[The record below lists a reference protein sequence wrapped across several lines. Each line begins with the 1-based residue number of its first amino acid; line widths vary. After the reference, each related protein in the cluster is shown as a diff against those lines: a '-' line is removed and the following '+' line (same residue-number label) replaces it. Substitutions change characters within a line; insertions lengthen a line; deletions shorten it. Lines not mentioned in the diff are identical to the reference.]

1 MRANQQIQAAG
12 LALAASAI
20 LSFIDNFVAS
30 VSEEAGLWQF
40 QAFRTLFAVPLLL
53 LAARLTTKSHW
64 PVNLKR
70 LIGRSLAVS
79 LGLLIY
85 FAALGALPVAQA
97 GAGLFSAPL
106 WVALLSVFLFRHRIR
121 RLGGFAIV
129 LGFCG
134 ALMLLQPDLSDLS
147 ALSLMPL
154 AAGLFYGLGMLLTR
168 HWCSE
173 ESPIVLALGIFITI
187 GLVGIIMLGVVAIWP
202 GDTFMTQPW
211 AAPTGRFL
219 WLTLFQ
225 AVGAVFAVPLITQAY
240 RIGNPPMVAVF
251 EYSFLIFASLWT
263 FLLWGIASN
272 PLAWVGIIVI
282 LISGSL
288 IAIAQK
294 RTFDAA
300 TSL

>member
-53 LAARLTTKSHW
+53 LAARLTAKSHW

-97 GAGLFSAPL
+97 GAGLFSAPM
-106 WVALLSVFLFRHRIR
+106 WVALLSVFLFRHRFR

-154 AAGLFYGLGMLLTR
+154 AAGFFYGLGMLLTR

-173 ESPIVLALGIFITI
+173 LDFVH
-187 GLVGIIMLGVVAIWP
+187 
-202 GDTFMTQPW
+202 
-211 AAPTGRFL
+211 
-219 WLTLFQ
+219 
-225 AVGAVFAVPLITQAY
+225 
-240 RIGNPPMVAVF
+240 
-251 EYSFLIFASLWT
+251 
-263 FLLWGIASN
+263 
-272 PLAWVGIIVI
+272 
-282 LISGSL
+282 
-288 IAIAQK
+288 
-294 RTFDAA
+294 
-300 TSL
+300 